1 MVKSKGRK
9 PTPKEMEIWNTVA
22 QTAVPRQPLAA
33 TPADPD
39 LAVFEKS
46 LPQPNQPKAISPPSY
61 SVPKFQIGETAQPKQ
76 PAAKTPVAPFDPQL
90 YKKIGR
96 GKKKPEGKL
105 DLHGMT
111 VDEAQHEVSH
121 FIMRSVMKQRR
132 LVLIVTGKGQR
143 YSRDTF
149 SFEPVGILKR
159 MLPIW
164 LSKPPLSSE
173 VLDFTEA
180 HQHQGGSGA
189 YYVHLRRKG

>member
-9 PTPKEMEIWNTVA
+9 PTSKEMEIWNTVA
-22 QTAVPRQPLAA
+22 QTAVPM
-33 TPADPD
+33 
-39 LAVFEKS
+39 
-46 LPQPNQPKAISPPSY
+46 QPNIQSTTDADLKTFENTSPQPKAITAPSFTVPNFKVGEIANSKH
-61 SVPKFQIGETAQPKQ
+61 SVPT
-76 PAAKTPVAPFDPQL
+76 PATPSFDPQL

-121 FIMRSVMKQRR
+121 FIVRSVMKQRR

-164 LSKPPLSSE
+164 LSKPPLSSD
-173 VLDFTEA
+173 VLDFIEA

-189 YYVHLRRKG
+189 YYVRLRRKG